1 MLYFALFLHFYPPP
15 TPFPKITKKIA
26 QESYEKILKII
37 YYQTGGRLTVN
48 ISASLT
54 EQLEALGLGR
64 IIDGFSVLAEEGR
77 IEFVGSAA
85 YHPLLPRIPRSEMVR
100 QIKLNEEI
108 NRKYFGPSFA
118 KATEDKGFFP
128 PEMAYSPEVGEVVE
142 KLGYK
147 WIILDESAL
156 PGDHTGG
163 ENIIYQK
170 KNSNLTVFIRNKK
183 LSLAIAFSQIT
194 SVDELFRFFETEGYS
209 LDEDRPVIAALDGET
224 FGHHQPGQLKFLE
237 EIFEWQMA
245 NDKWQMA
252 TISELFDL
260 FPKGPEIEPKTS
272 SWGESW
278 KRWDNPKNPIH
289 RL

>member
-1 MLYFALFLHFYPPP
+1 MLYFALFLHFYQPP
-15 TPFPKITKKIA
+15 TQFPQITKKIA

-108 NRKYFGPSFA
+108 NRKYFSSFA
-118 KATEDKGFFP
+118 PRGFFP

-142 KLGYK
+142 RLGYK

-156 PGDHTGG
+156 PGYHSGG

-183 LSLAIAFSQIT
+183 LSLAIAFSQI
-194 SVDELFRFFETEGYS
+194 
-209 LDEDRPVIAALDGET
+209 
-224 FGHHQPGQLKFLE
+224 
-237 EIFEWQMA
+237 
-245 NDKWQMA
+245 
-252 TISELFDL
+252 
-260 FPKGPEIEPKTS
+260 
-272 SWGESW
+272 
-278 KRWDNPKNPIH
+278 
-289 RL
+289 